1 MEENIFE
8 ENFKALGT
16 DIYIGIIAPK
26 EEAQKVLATFAEVK
40 NIYKRKELIFSRF
53 NLGSELSKLNNNLG
67 VFQEGSDDIIYL
79 AQESLDYYLKSDKF
93 FDPRIL
99 EGLEGI
105 GYRKN
110 FKENVFDTKDG
121 FSTEIFKKDLAQDL
135 IISGG
140 KVKFLRKIDFSGI
153 AKGYITDKVA
163 EFLFSRGWRSFLVDS
178 GGDMHASGLNKR
190 GEKWGIAL
198 EESENENEIA
208 TEISNE
214 GIATSGNTRK
224 YWEIDGKKFHHL
236 INPKNVDEFS
246 FDLKSVTV
254 IAGTTQEADV
264 MAKVLFLMGLEKG
277 LKFSNE
283 NGIKSIFLKNN
294 KKIIKSKR
302 LV

>member
-26 EEAQKVLATFAEVK
+26 EETEKILATFAEVK
-40 NIYKRKELIFSRF
+40 NIYKRKELTFSRF
-53 NLGSELSKLNNNLG
+53 NPRSELSKLNNNLG

-79 AQESLDYYLKSDKF
+79 AKKSLDYYLKSDKF

-99 EGLEGI
+99 ERLDGM

-110 FKENVFDTKDG
+110 FKENVFDAKDG
-121 FSTEIFKKDLAQDL
+121 FLTEIFKKDLAQDL

-163 EFLFSRGWRSFLVDS
+163 EFLFSRGWRNFLVDS

-198 EESENENEIA
+198 EESENENEIIA
-208 TEISNE
+208 EISNE

-277 LKFSNE
+277 LKFSDE
-283 NGIKSIFLKNN
+283 NRIKSIFLKND